1 MESVLSVT
9 KTLLGKSRLSPAGS
23 TGKKQA
29 LSSRF
34 NWEKADVYLWKQR
47 GRLLEKPGRSGQ
59 WESSKSD
66 EISESKDHLSHCL
79 PYHLSTKLAFNN
91 Y

>member
-23 TGKKQA
+23 TGEKQA

-34 NWEKADVYLWKQR
+34 NWEKAGSLQQVQLGKSR
-47 GRLLEKPGRSGQ
+47 CVPVEAKREASGETWQ
-59 WESSKSD
+59 VRPVGV
-66 EISESKDHLSHCL
+66 LQVR
-79 PYHLSTKLAFNN
+79 
-91 Y
+91 